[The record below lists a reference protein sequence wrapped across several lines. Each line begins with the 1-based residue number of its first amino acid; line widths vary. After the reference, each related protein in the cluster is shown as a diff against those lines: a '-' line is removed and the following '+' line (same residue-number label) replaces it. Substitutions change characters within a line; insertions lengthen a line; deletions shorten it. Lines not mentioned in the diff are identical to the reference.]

1 MACKCGAPLPSGF
14 TICTDCLTAGIRAS
28 LPPQKPYIKQN
39 RFGGDLIEY
48 GAISALFDDIPAS
61 EVGAM
66 SGAQGAFDAARV
78 FIKELMANQCRLA
91 GCDTGAKL
99 ERRIEPVEHTD
110 QCWFGIRRNYYRDR
124 AAKA

>member
-1 MACKCGAPLPSGF
+1 MVCKCGASLPSGF
-14 TICTDCLTAGIRAS
+14 TICTDCLTEGVRAS

-48 GAISALFDDIPAS
+48 GAISALFDSIPES

-66 SGAQGAFDAARV
+66 SGAQGAFNAAHK
-78 FIKELMANQCRLA
+78 FIQEMIENQCRLA
-91 GCDTGAKL
+91 GCTMREDDEYGQSL
-99 ERRIEPVEHTD
+99 NDHTD
-110 QCWFGIRRNYYRDR
+110 ECWYGKRRNYYRDR